1 MPFMPND
8 SQNQSPE
15 RRLRLDRRVGERR
28 QRNTPVP
35 RNRRISN
42 DRRLVLDR
50 REGAIS
56 HIRNAIQLLRMIST
70 GALHDAEAQAA
81 VHAASHR
88 LWSAL
93 DEIDRLQ
100 LLCTLLGHKVR
111 LEDRS
116 WQPEKR
122 EA

>member
-1 MPFMPND
+1 MPLMPNNN
-8 SQNQSPE
+8 QNQAPE

-28 QRNTPVP
+28 QRGMSVA
-35 RNRRISN
+35 RDRRGGHERRI
-42 DRRLVLDR
+42 VLDR

-111 LEDRS
+111 LEDMS

-122 EA
+122 GA